1 MSNDTPPPPPPPPG
15 TPEPPATP
23 PSDQPAAAAG
33 QPTPPEQPPP
43 PPPPTTPYAPAYGA
57 AAPGASPGTAV
68 PGGAPG
74 RGMAIT
80 SLVLGILALLGVAIP
95 LLNIG
100 SLIMAIVGLVLGI
113 LALRKY
119 AAGKGLPV
127 SGVVVNA
134 IAAFLALI
142 FVILYAVGFAA
153 WFSAIED
160 EFTPAPPIETTEP
173 ADPAEPG
180 DDGATDP
187 DPTDPGNGLFE
198 VATPETGPGS
208 FDEPLAVGSTVVLTD
223 FGVETWE
230 VTVDSVNL
238 FGDEAV
244 LTANEFNDP
253 PEPGTQYAVMT
264 LSVTKIAGEPADPWF
279 AIEVEYLSS
288 AGTTHTQFDVLVVDP
303 EPSLFDLGELS
314 EGDTAT
320 GNVAILVPSA
330 DVENGRWLVYSYFDS
345 AGFYFEAQ

>member
-1 MSNDTPPPPPPPPG
+1 MSNDTPPPPPP
-15 TPEPPATP
+15 
-23 PSDQPAAAAG
+23 
-33 QPTPPEQPPP
+33 EQPPP
-43 PPPPTTPYAPAYGA
+43 PPPPAGPYAPAYGA
-57 AAPGASPGTAV
+57 AAPGGTPAAAA

-119 AAGKGLPV
+119 AAGKGLPI
-127 SGVVVNA
+127 SGVIINA

-153 WFSAIED
+153 WFTAIED
-160 EFTPAPPIETTEP
+160 ELTPVPPMETTEP
-173 ADPAEPG
+173 ADPG
-180 DDGATDP
+180 DDGATEP
-187 DPTDPGNGLFE
+187 DPVDPGDGLFE
-198 VATPETGPGS
+198 VTTPDSGPGS
-208 FDEPLAVGSTVVLTD
+208 FDEPLANGQTVILTD
-223 FGVETWE
+223 FGTDTWE
-230 VTVDSVNL
+230 VTVDAVDLSA
-238 FGDEAV
+238 DEAV
-244 LTANEFNDP
+244 LAVNEFNEP

-264 LSVTKIAGEPADPWF
+264 LTVTKVAGEPADPWF
-279 AIEVEYLSS
+279 AIEVEFLSS
-288 AGTTHTQFDVLVVDP
+288 ASTTHTQFDALVVDP
-303 EPSLFDLGELS
+303 DPSFFDLGELS

-320 GNVAILVPSA
+320 GNVTVLVPSA

-345 AGFYFEAQ
+345 EGFYFQAQ

>member
-23 PSDQPAAAAG
+23 ESNQPSAQPSA

-43 PPPPTTPYAPAYGA
+43 PPPPAGPYAPAYGA
-57 AAPGASPGTAV
+57 AAPGGTPAAAA

-119 AAGKGLPV
+119 AAGKGLPI
-127 SGVVVNA
+127 SGVIINA
-134 IAAFLALI
+134 LAAFLALI

-153 WFSAIED
+153 IVTELEQ
-160 EFTPAPPIETTEP
+160 EFTPTPFESIEPSDP
-173 ADPAEPG
+173 ADPG
-180 DDGATDP
+180 DDGASGP

-198 VATPETGPGS
+198 VATPASGPGS
-208 FDEPLAVGSTVVLTD
+208 FDEPLAIGETVTLTD
-223 FGVETWE
+223 LGADTWE
-230 VTVDSVNL
+230 VTVDAVEL
-238 FGDEAV
+238 FADEAV
-244 LTANEFNDP
+244 LSANEFNEP

-264 LSVTKIAGEPADPWF
+264 LTVTKIAGEPADPWF

-288 AGTTHTQFDVLVVDP
+288 ANTTHTQFDALVVDP
-303 EPSLFDLGELS
+303 EPSFFDLGELS

-320 GNVAILVPSA
+320 GNVTILVPSA

-345 AGFYFEAQ
+345 EGFYFQAQ